1 MISMEYRISERTRRI
16 VSEPFF
22 VRICIVRGSSNDE
35 LSIASA
41 ITNVQRERSQAI
53 RTSNRISRACVI
65 FVKNV
70 PFLARKPTSRLPRTS
85 NGRKK
90 REDRAFSTKDP
101 KKEETDYDE
110 RENRKA
116 SSYRGFID
124 FEESM
129 KRKRDKWTSEQS
141 KKAWK

>member
-22 VRICIVRGSSNDE
+22 VRICIVRGS
-35 LSIASA
+35 
-41 ITNVQRERSQAI
+41 
-53 RTSNRISRACVI
+53 CVI